1 MNTQTTDE
9 KVTLRPATAA
19 DQAIIVQII
28 EEADINPNNLDW
40 ERFLLAE
47 IDGQVVGTGQVKP
60 HKDGTRELAS
70 IAVRPAHQRKGIA
83 SLIIHALLAREI
95 ELLYLMC
102 EEAAESFYQRFGFRR
117 LSVNEMPRELGKI
130 RRAIKIRWPEF
141 EPSIMKQTEEGSKA
155 DQD

>member
-47 IDGQVVGTGQVKP
+47 IDGHVVGTGRVKP
-60 HKDGTRELAS
+60 QK
-70 IAVRPAHQRKGIA
+70 
-83 SLIIHALLAREI
+83 
-95 ELLYLMC
+95 
-102 EEAAESFYQRFGFRR
+102 
-117 LSVNEMPRELGKI
+117 
-130 RRAIKIRWPEF
+130 
-141 EPSIMKQTEEGSKA
+141 
-155 DQD
+155 